1 LEDLNLFPGR
11 ELEIEYFALSH
22 GLSVEQVQVLVGE
35 HSHDRVELVRAA
47 ARLQQTRPG
56 R

>member
-1 LEDLNLFPGR
+1 MEDLDLFPGR

-22 GLSVEQVQVLVGE
+22 GLSVEQVQFLVGE
-35 HSHDRVELVRAA
+35 HSYGRVELVRAA
-47 ARLQQTRPG
+47 ARLQHTRPA